1 MCLLVILLL
10 QLYTTA
16 TGGVCV
22 KTTNVTDK
30 SSRDF
35 QYTSNFILK
44 KSKKYIKKLY
54 EGVNK

>member
-1 MCLLVILLL
+1 MCLLVILLVL

-35 QYTSNFILK
+35 QYTSNFTLK
-44 KSKKYIKKLY
+44 KSKKYIKSYAK
-54 EGVNK
+54 E